1 MMLPSVTGFLLVT
14 FMYFWKQGKLFLM
27 VVVIDCTDLDLGKQA
42 YSQMKDFGVDP
53 EVVYTDSLD
62 VPRTISSRESQDFL
76 LAFNTDHRFAE
87 QIVGK
92 ILDLEE
98 DNHVTKVFVR
108 KNSESQE
115 VFEKRAKRLTRE
127 KAEKLAEE
135 VK

>member
-1 MMLPSVTGFLLVT
+1 
-14 FMYFWKQGKLFLM
+14 M

-53 EVVYTDSLD
+53 EVVHTDPLNA
-62 VPRTISSRESQDFL
+62 PRTISDRESKNFL
-76 LAFNTDHRFAE
+76 LAFNTNHRFAE

-92 ILDLEE
+92 VLDLEE
-98 DNHVTKVFVR
+98 DNHVIKVFIE
-108 KNSESQE
+108 KSKESQE
-115 VFEKRAKRLTRE
+115 VFEKRAKRSVRE